1 MAIGHQV
8 IGQGAPLIVIHGLFG
23 TSDNLKQIA
32 KALSNQFRV
41 YLIDAPAHGEST
53 TPDPL
58 TLTNMAQQVLA
69 FADQQG
75 LDTFSLLGHSLGGK
89 IAMELALNANHRVD
103 RLIVADIAP
112 VQYTH
117 RHDHIIQGLNAVPLA
132 SLTNRQQAN
141 EILSQYIDEE
151 GIRGFL
157 LKSLARETAPS
168 AGWKWRF
175 DLKALEH
182 NYDNLIAGNSALTY
196 TGPTLF
202 IVGGNSNYVL
212 PEHKPEIV
220 ARFSQINVKVIQN
233 AGHWLH
239 AEKATAFIKI
249 CQDFLA

>member
-103 RLIVADIAP
+103 RLIVADTCLL
-112 VQYTH
+112 YTSPSP
-117 RHDHIIQGLNAVPLA
+117 RDGL
-132 SLTNRQQAN
+132 
-141 EILSQYIDEE
+141 LS
-151 GIRGFL
+151 RM
-157 LKSLARETAPS
+157 PS
-168 AGWKWRF
+168 
-175 DLKALEH
+175 
-182 NYDNLIAGNSALTY
+182 SA
-196 TGPTLF
+196 
-202 IVGGNSNYVL
+202 
-212 PEHKPEIV
+212 
-220 ARFSQINVKVIQN
+220 
-233 AGHWLH
+233 
-239 AEKATAFIKI
+239 
-249 CQDFLA
+249 